1 LVRPTPECKID
12 VQVLVGKNKIFW
24 LNKFKDV
31 SKNKKTTPVEWS
43 FYFTLKDVKHKEYY
57 LA

>member
-1 LVRPTPECKID
+1 MECEID

-31 SKNKKTTPVEWS
+31 RKNKKTTPIGMVFLFHTKRCE
-43 FYFTLKDVKHKEYY
+43 THKECY
-57 LA
+57 LI